1 MIKQKKTLIF
11 ILFIFIFSA
20 ASESIYAQKNA
31 SEIVNEN
38 YKFTFIIPQDAFN
51 MRKEENS
58 GKTAITY
65 EFETI
70 SGKDTIGVMLLAFK
84 WPDIKKL
91 NDFVY
96 LMEKEVTLDIPQRI
110 GDYEEF
116 DSVYYD
122 GKFAVYKNK
131 VLSHLIYYY
140 RTKDESSENNFTY
153 LLRFK
158 VFSKSFDDRLL
169 QYVREVAGNFNPRKV
184 IDPEMS
190 D

>member
-70 SGKDTIGVMLLAFK
+70 SGKDTIGVMLMAFK

-91 NDFVY
+91 NDFV
-96 LMEKEVTLDIPQRI
+96 
-110 GDYEEF
+110 
-116 DSVYYD
+116 
-122 GKFAVYKNK
+122 
-131 VLSHLIYYY
+131 
-140 RTKDESSENNFTY
+140 
-153 LLRFK
+153 
-158 VFSKSFDDRLL
+158 
-169 QYVREVAGNFNPRKV
+169 
-184 IDPEMS
+184 
-190 D
+190 